1 MTHGPDTREEAQNSQ
16 RARQAN
22 PCPHYP
28 DCVPCPLIGKAYGEQ
43 LRFKRDKVR
52 EALGAYPR
60 LTSIDVPEVIGSKEA
75 FGYRNQAKLVVRR
88 ARHGV
93 LLGVYRPG
101 THRVADVRRCATH
114 HPLIEPVLEAVAG
127 AIEDIDIPAY
137 DEREHSGCLRHV
149 VVRVAVW
156 NRTAQ
161 VILVTKT
168 KTLPNNRQ
176 LVRALQR
183 VRGVVSVVHNVN
195 TEPGNAILGPAFM
208 PLTKVDALIDKVGPF
223 KLRTRPGAFLQANIG
238 VARRIYRQTA
248 EWIAPREDEVVVD
261 LYCGAGALTFHLA
274 ATAKLAV
281 GIEESPVAVIDA
293 KANVRLN
300 GISNARFHAGDSGD
314 VLPELHQTMGR
325 IDVITLNP
333 PRSGASAGARA
344 AIIAAAPDRIGY
356 VSCDPRTLAR
366 DLDWLAERG
375 YEVTHVQPFDLLPQT
390 EHVECVARLRRRTET

>member
-1 MTHGPDTREEAQNSQ
+1 MAPPLT
-16 RARQAN
+16 N

-28 DCVPCPLIGKAYGEQ
+28 DCVPCPLIGQAYGEQ
-43 LRFKRDKVR
+43 LRSKREQVR
-52 EALGAYPR
+52 LALDAYPR
-60 LTSIDVPEVIGSKEA
+60 LASIDVPEVVGSKEA

-88 ARHGV
+88 TRSGV

-114 HPLIEPVLEAVAG
+114 HPLIEPILEAVAG
-127 AIEDIDIPAY
+127 IVEELDIPAY
-137 DEREHSGCLRHV
+137 DERDHSGCLRYV

-168 KTLPNNRQ
+168 KMLPNNRQ
-176 LVRALQR
+176 VVRALQR
-183 VRGVVSVVHNVN
+183 VRGVESVVQNVN
-195 TEPGNAILGPAFM
+195 PEPGNVILGPTFM

-248 EWIAPREDEVVVD
+248 DWIAPRENEVVVD

-281 GIEESPVAVIDA
+281 GIEESPVAVVDA

-300 GISNARFHAGDSGD
+300 GISNARFRAGDSGE
-314 VLPELHQTMGR
+314 VLPELHQAMGR

-333 PRSGASAGARA
+333 PRSGASTATRQ
-344 AIIAAAPDRIGY
+344 AIFAAAPARIGY

-366 DLDWLAERG
+366 DLDWLIEHG
-375 YEVTHVQPFDLLPQT
+375 YEVTHLQPFDLLPQT
-390 EHVECVARLRRRTET
+390 EHVECVAALRRRDATK